1 MKMKRALAVLFA
13 VILVSV
19 SGLSA
24 AEAKHVRPLELSPD
38 SYDLNNGEF
47 WFEAYAEDGAAGGSF
62 TMALYLEDRYSI
74 AEVEALMPNDT
85 VEVNGETYTVE
96 AVVIHGEY
104 DSDGDG
110 EPDIGDIAVL
120 LIYDPAVFN
129 CICPGSV
136 AARLKCIDYLICIIN
151 CIFMQRHAK
160 RRL

>member
-13 VILVSV
+13 VILVSA

-62 TMALYLEDRYSI
+62 TMVLYLEDRYSI

-110 EPDIGDIAVL
+110 ELDTGEGRVR
-120 LIYDPAVFN
+120 
-129 CICPGSV
+129 
-136 AARLKCIDYLICIIN
+136 RLYCLHHRHRRILSSPC
-151 CIFMQRHAK
+151 QRHDFPPAG
-160 RRL
+160 RHREDNTAAA